1 MRIDK
6 FLWCVRLFKTRSLA
20 TEQVKLGK
28 VLSKNEELKPS
39 KELKIGEEIQIKRG
53 PVVFSYKVLAF
64 PKARQGA
71 KLVSAYLQET
81 TNEEEKRKWLLLQE
95 QLKLTRERGTG
106 RPTKKDRREMD
117 SFMDWFDEEDLEE
130 GA

>member
-28 VLSKNEELKPS
+28 VLAKNEELKPS

-71 KLVSAYLQET
+71 KLVSAYVQDT
-81 TNEEEKRKWLLLQE
+81 TSEEEKRKWLLLQE

-117 SFMDWFDEEDLEE
+117 SFMDWFDDEDLEE
-130 GA
+130 NA

>member
-6 FLWCVRLFKTRSLA
+6 YLWCVRLFKTRSIA
-20 TEQVKLGK
+20 TEQVRLGK
-28 VLSKNEELKPS
+28 VLAKGEMLKPS
-39 KELKIGEEIQIKRG
+39 KELKVGEEFDIRKG

-71 KLVSAYLQET
+71 KLVSAFVQDIT
-81 TNEEEKRKWLLLQE
+81 AEEERKKFLLLQE
-95 QLKLTRERGTG
+95 QMKLTRERGTG

-117 SFMDWFDEEDLEE
+117 AFMDFFDEEEE
-130 GA
+130 V

>member
-20 TEQVKLGK
+20 TEQVRLGK
-28 VLSKNEELKPS
+28 VLIKGEQLKPS
-39 KELKIGEEIQIKRG
+39 KELRLGEKIEIKRG
-53 PVVFSYKVLAF
+53 PIVFEYQVLDF
-64 PKARQGA
+64 PKARLGA
-71 KLVSAYLQET
+71 KMVELFVKEITS
-81 TNEEEKRKWLLLQE
+81 EEEKKKWLLLQE

-117 SFMDWFDEEDLEE
+117 AFMDIFDLAEEME
-130 GA
+130 

>member
-28 VLSKNEELKPS
+28 VLSRNEELKPS

-81 TNEEEKRKWLLLQE
+81 TTEEEKRKWLLLQE
-95 QLKLTRERGTG
+95 QLKLTRDRGTG

-117 SFMDWFDEEDLEE
+117 SFMNWFDEEDLEE

>member
-20 TEQVKLGK
+20 TEQVRLGK
-28 VLSKNEELKPS
+28 VLIRGEQLKPS
-39 KELKIGEEIQIKRG
+39 KELRLGEKIEIKRG
-53 PVVFSYKVLAF
+53 PIVFEYQVLDF
-64 PKARQGA
+64 PKARLGA
-71 KLVSAYLQET
+71 KMVELFVKEITS
-81 TNEEEKRKWLLLQE
+81 EEEKKKWLLLQE

-117 SFMDWFDEEDLEE
+117 AFMDIFDWDEEME
-130 GA
+130 

>member
-20 TEQVKLGK
+20 TEQVRLGK
-28 VLSKNEELKPS
+28 VLIKGEQLKPS
-39 KELKIGEEIQIKRG
+39 KELRLGEKVEIKRG
-53 PVVFSYKVLAF
+53 PILFEYQVLDF
-64 PKARQGA
+64 PKARLGA
-71 KLVSAYLQET
+71 KMVELFIKEITS
-81 TNEEEKRKWLLLQE
+81 EEEKKKWLLLQE

-117 SFMDWFDEEDLEE
+117 AFMDIFDLDEEME
-130 GA
+130 

>member
-130 GA
+130 GV

>member
-20 TEQVKLGK
+20 TEQVRLGK

-71 KLVSAYLQET
+71 KLVSAYIQDT
-81 TNEEEKRKWLLLQE
+81 TTEEEKRKWLLLQE

-130 GA
+130 NA

>member
-130 GA
+130 NA

>member
-39 KELKIGEEIQIKRG
+39 KELKIGDEIQIKRG

-117 SFMDWFDEEDLEE
+117 SFMDWFDEEDLEGE
-130 GA
+130 S

>member
-20 TEQVKLGK
+20 TEQVRLGK
-28 VLSKNEELKPS
+28 VLIKGEQLKPS
-39 KELKIGEEIQIKRG
+39 KELRLGEKIEIKRG
-53 PVVFSYKVLAF
+53 PIVFEYQVMDF
-64 PKARQGA
+64 PKARLGA
-71 KLVSAYLQET
+71 KMVELFVKEITS
-81 TNEEEKRKWLLLQE
+81 EEEKKKWLLLQE

-117 SFMDWFDEEDLEE
+117 AFMDIMDLEDYE
-130 GA
+130 

>member
-28 VLSKNEELKPS
+28 VLSRNEELKPS

-81 TNEEEKRKWLLLQE
+81 TTEEEKRKWLLLQE
-95 QLKLTRERGTG
+95 QLKLTRDRGTG

-117 SFMDWFDEEDLEE
+117 NFMDWFDEEDLEE

>member
-28 VLSKNEELKPS
+28 VLMNGELLKPS
-39 KELKIGEEIQIKRG
+39 KEIKIGERLEIKRG
-53 PVVFSYKVLAF
+53 PVLFSFQVLDF
-64 PKARQGA
+64 PKARLGA
-71 KLVSAYLQET
+71 KMVEYFVKEVTSD
-81 TNEEEKRKWLLLQE
+81 EEKKKWLLLQE

-117 SFMDWFDEEDLEE
+117 AFLDLMDIEDTE
-130 GA
+130 

>member
-6 FLWCVRLFKTRSLA
+6 FLWCVRLFKTRSIA
-20 TEQVKLGK
+20 TEQVRLGK
-28 VLSKNEELKPS
+28 VIAKGEMLKPS
-39 KELKIGEEIQIKRG
+39 KELKIGEEFQVRKG

-71 KLVSAYLQET
+71 KLVSAYAQDIT
-81 TNEEEKRKWLLLQE
+81 TDEERKKYLLLQD
-95 QLKLTRERGTG
+95 QMKLTRERGTG

-117 SFMDWFDEEDLEE
+117 AFMDFFEDGDED
-130 GA
+130 A

>member
-64 PKARQGA
+64 PKARQGP

-117 SFMDWFDEEDLEE
+117 SFMDWFDEEDLND
-130 GA
+130 

>member
-71 KLVSAYLQET
+71 KLVSAYVEDT
-81 TNEEEKRKWLLLQE
+81 TTEEEKRKWLLLQE

-130 GA
+130 KA

>member
-28 VLSKNEELKPS
+28 VLSKNGELKPS
-39 KELKIGEEIQIKRG
+39 NELKIGEEIQIKRG

-71 KLVSAYLQET
+71 KLVSAYIQDAT
-81 TNEEEKRKWLLLQE
+81 TEEEKRKWLLLQE

-117 SFMDWFDEEDLEE
+117 TFMDWFDEEDLEE
-130 GA
+130 NA

>member
-71 KLVSAYLQET
+71 KLVSAYIEDT
-81 TNEEEKRKWLLLQE
+81 TTEEEKRKWLLLQE

-117 SFMDWFDEEDLEE
+117 TFMDWFDEEDLEE
-130 GA
+130 NA

>member
-81 TNEEEKRKWLLLQE
+81 TTEEEKRKWLLLQE

-130 GA
+130 NA

>member
-1 MRIDK
+1 
-6 FLWCVRLFKTRSLA
+6 
-20 TEQVKLGK
+20 
-28 VLSKNEELKPS
+28 
-39 KELKIGEEIQIKRG
+39 LKIGDEIQIKRG

-117 SFMDWFDEEDLEE
+117 SFMDWFDEEDLEGE
-130 GA
+130 S

>member
-117 SFMDWFDEEDLEE
+117 SFMDWFDEEDLEGE
-130 GA
+130 S

>member
-71 KLVSAYLQET
+71 KLVIAYIQDT
-81 TNEEEKRKWLLLQE
+81 TTEEEKRKWLLLQE

-130 GA
+130 NT

>member
-39 KELKIGEEIQIKRG
+39 KELKIGEEFQIKRG

-117 SFMDWFDEEDLEE
+117 SFMDWFDEEDLND
-130 GA
+130 

>member
-20 TEQVKLGK
+20 TEQVRLGK
-28 VLSKNEELKPS
+28 VLIKGEQLKPS
-39 KELKIGEEIQIKRG
+39 KELRLGEKIEIKRG
-53 PVVFSYKVLAF
+53 PIVFEYQVMDF
-64 PKARQGA
+64 PKARLGA
-71 KLVSAYLQET
+71 KMVELFGKERTSG
-81 TNEEEKRKWLLLQE
+81 EEKKKWLLLQE

-117 SFMDWFDEEDLEE
+117 AFMDIMDLEDYE
-130 GA
+130 

>member
-20 TEQVKLGK
+20 TEQVRLGK
-28 VLSKNEELKPS
+28 VLIKGEQLKPS
-39 KELKIGEEIQIKRG
+39 KELRLGEKIEIKRG
-53 PVVFSYKVLAF
+53 PIVFEYQVIDF
-64 PKARQGA
+64 PKARIGA
-71 KLVSAYLQET
+71 KMVELFVKEITS
-81 TNEEEKRKWLLLQE
+81 EEEKKKWLLLQE

-117 SFMDWFDEEDLEE
+117 AFLDLMDIEDTE
-130 GA
+130 